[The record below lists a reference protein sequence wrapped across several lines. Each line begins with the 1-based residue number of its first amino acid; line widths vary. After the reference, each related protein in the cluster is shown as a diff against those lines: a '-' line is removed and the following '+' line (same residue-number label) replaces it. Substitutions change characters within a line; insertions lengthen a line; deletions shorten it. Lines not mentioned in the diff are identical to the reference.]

1 MALALPLAGCHR
13 EIGSAAVGGSSPT
26 GPGGTT
32 GAGGTG
38 SQNPDLTCAPGADPG
53 MTPLLRL
60 SALQY
65 RNTVKDLLAMSGV
78 AAAAADVTTQLAA
91 VPDDSSA
98 SFDGLDNRISIN
110 HMTAFFD
117 VASNLG
123 DALTSAPDRLAA
135 IGGACA
141 STAPLAQTC
150 FDTFLNSF
158 GRRALRRPLTADE
171 MTSFHTL
178 NDGMS
183 TPVEVLRMAV
193 TKLLLS
199 PPFLNHVQ
207 VDGAPINSRE
217 DYLELSPYEV
227 ASRLSYHFW
236 QTMPD
241 QALLTAAEDGSLGT
255 DAGYQAAVQR
265 LVADPRAKDTAW
277 TFWSQ
282 WLKTGGFFGFST
294 NRPAF
299 DALAKGENVNVAG
312 HDVYGDMV
320 QELRDLTELFTWK
333 RAGTIGDSL
342 ATDVSVTKS
351 TDLAH
356 IYGLTPWDGSS
367 EYAKFPAGTR
377 SGLFTRS
384 AVLVIGEEQTNPFH
398 RGATVRRSFLC
409 DDLPKP
415 DLPLRC
421 PARSIRRRP
430 MPPRPRAIASAPR

>member
-1 MALALPLAGCHR
+1 MRRGYDRKRAGFFISFVALALPLGGCHG
-13 EIGSAAVGGSSPT
+13 EIGSAAGTGSSTT
-26 GPGGTT
+26 GPGATT
-32 GAGGTG
+32 GTGGPG
-38 SQNPDLTCAPGADPG
+38 SQNPQLTCAPGSDPG
-53 MTPLLRL
+53 ATPLLRL

-65 RNTVKDLLAMSGV
+65 RNTVKDLLASSGLT
-78 AAAAADVTTQLAA
+78 AAAIDIATQLAA
-91 VPDDSSA
+91 VPDDSSP

-117 VASNLG
+117 VASSLG
-123 DALTSAPDRLAA
+123 DALTTAPDRLAA

-158 GRRALRRPLTADE
+158 GKRALRRPLTADE
-171 MTSFHTL
+171 MTSFHAL
-178 NDGMS
+178 NDGMR

-199 PPFLNHVQ
+199 PSFLNHVQ
-207 VDGAPINSRE
+207 VDGATINARQ
-217 DYLELSPYEV
+217 DYLPLSPYEV

-241 QALLTAAEDGSLGT
+241 QALLTAADDGSLGT
-255 DAGYQAAVQR
+255 DAGYQAAVDR
-265 LVADPRAKDTAW
+265 LVADARAKDTAW

-299 DALAKGENVNVAG
+299 DALVKGENVNVAG

-333 RAGTIGDSL
+333 QAGTIADLLG
-342 ATDVSVTKS
+342 ADVSVPKS
-351 TDLAH
+351 ADLAH
-356 IYGLTPWDGSS
+356 IYGLAPWDGSS
-367 EYAKFPAGTR
+367 PYAKFPAGT
-377 SGLFTRS
+377 
-384 AVLVIGEEQTNPFH
+384 
-398 RGATVRRSFLC
+398 
-409 DDLPKP
+409 
-415 DLPLRC
+415 
-421 PARSIRRRP
+421 
-430 MPPRPRAIASAPR
+430 